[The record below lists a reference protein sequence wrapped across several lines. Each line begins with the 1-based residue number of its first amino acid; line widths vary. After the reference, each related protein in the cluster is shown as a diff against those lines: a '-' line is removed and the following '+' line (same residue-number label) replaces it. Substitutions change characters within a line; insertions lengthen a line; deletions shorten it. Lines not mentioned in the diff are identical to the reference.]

1 MIPKGGGG
9 QKYESYNTPGE
20 LLSKKCLIVAPL
32 LISEK
37 SARKSPLPH
46 LLSSNFEDGFYKIS
60 FMPAKFV

>member
-37 SARKSPLPH
+37 KCKKKSSPP
-46 LLSSNFEDGFYKIS
+46 S
-60 FMPAKFV
+60 FKF